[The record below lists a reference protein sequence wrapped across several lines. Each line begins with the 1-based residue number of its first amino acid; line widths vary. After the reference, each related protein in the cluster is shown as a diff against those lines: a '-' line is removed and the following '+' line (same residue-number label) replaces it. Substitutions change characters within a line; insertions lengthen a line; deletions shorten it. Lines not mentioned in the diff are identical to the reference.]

1 MKDAAEA
8 RIAIIEDDAQIRR
21 FLRISLEAHGYDVE
35 EARDGAAGLTV
46 TADLQPDLVILD
58 LGLPTMDGRE
68 VIQRI
73 REWSDVPILVLSV
86 RDAEDEKV
94 GALDDGAN
102 DYVTKPAGIS
112 ELLARVR
119 VLLRNR
125 QRDLASESV
134 YCYLG
139 LEIRF
144 AERRVLLDS
153 EEISLSRKEYSLLAL
168 LATHA
173 GQVLTHHQI
182 LRHVWG
188 EASVRETHN
197 LRVLVSSL
205 RNKLAD
211 DVAQSRYLVTE
222 QGVGYRL
229 RTDS

>member
-1 MKDAAEA
+1 MSEDARS
-8 RIAIIEDDAQIRR
+8 RIAIIEDDAQIRK
-21 FLRISLEAHGYDVE
+21 FLRISLEAHGYGVT
-35 EARDGAAGLTV
+35 EARDGPAGLEMI
-46 TADLQPDLVILD
+46 AAESPDVVILD

-68 VIQRI
+68 VIRRL
-73 REWSDVPILVLSV
+73 REWTDVPILVLSV

-125 QRDLASESV
+125 EKEPGADPV
-134 YCYLG
+134 YRYGG
-139 LEIRF
+139 LEVNF
-144 AERRVLLDS
+144 ADRRVLMDRV
-153 EEISLSRKEYSLLAL
+153 EIHLSRKEYSLLAL

-173 GQVLTHHQI
+173 GQVMTHQQI

-188 EASVRETHN
+188 DDAVRETHN

-205 RNKLAD
+205 RQKLAD
-211 DVAQSRYLVTE
+211 EASRSRYLVTE

-229 RTDS
+229 RADG

>member
-1 MKDAAEA
+1 MSEDPRS
-8 RIAIIEDDAQIRR
+8 RIAVIEDDAQIRK
-21 FLRISLEAHGYDVE
+21 FLRISLEAHGYGVA
-35 EARDGAAGLTV
+35 EARDGPGGLEMIAAES
-46 TADLQPDLVILD
+46 PDVVILD

-68 VIQRI
+68 VIRRL
-73 REWSDVPILVLSV
+73 REWTDVPILVLSV
-86 RDAEDEKV
+86 RNAEDEKV

-125 QRDLASESV
+125 EKEPGTDPV
-134 YCYLG
+134 YRYGG
-139 LEIRF
+139 LEVNF
-144 AERRVLLDS
+144 AERRVLMDDV
-153 EEISLSRKEYSLLAL
+153 EIHLSRKEYSLLAL

-173 GQVLTHHQI
+173 GQVMTHQQI

-188 EASVRETHN
+188 DDAVRETHN

-205 RNKLAD
+205 RQKLAD
-211 DVAQSRYLVTE
+211 EASRSRYLVTE

-229 RTDS
+229 RADG

>member
-1 MKDAAEA
+1 MTDTAEA
-8 RIAIIEDDAQIRR
+8 RITVIEDDAQIRR
-21 FLRISLEAHGYDVE
+21 FLRISLEAHGYAVA

-46 TADLQPDLVILD
+46 IADEQPDLVILD

-125 QRDLASESV
+125 QRDATSDPV
-134 YCYLG
+134 YRYRG
-139 LEIRF
+139 LEIHF

-168 LATHA
+168 LATNA
-173 GQVLTHHQI
+173 GQVLTHHYI

-188 EASVRETHN
+188 ETSVRETHN

>member
-1 MKDAAEA
+1 VKDAAEA

>member
-1 MKDAAEA
+1 MSEDARS
-8 RIAIIEDDAQIRR
+8 RIAIIEDDAQIRK
-21 FLRISLEAHGYDVE
+21 FLRISLEAHGYGVT
-35 EARDGAAGLTV
+35 EARDGPGGLEMIAAES
-46 TADLQPDLVILD
+46 PDVVILD

-68 VIQRI
+68 VIRRL
-73 REWSDVPILVLSV
+73 REWTDVPILVLSV

-125 QRDLASESV
+125 EKEPGADPV
-134 YCYLG
+134 YRYGG
-139 LEIRF
+139 LEVNF
-144 AERRVLLDS
+144 AERRVLMDGV
-153 EEISLSRKEYSLLAL
+153 EVHLSRKEYSLLAL

-173 GQVLTHHQI
+173 GQVMTHQQI

-188 EASVRETHN
+188 DDAVRETHN

-205 RNKLAD
+205 RQKLAD
-211 DVAQSRYLVTE
+211 EASRSRYLVTE

-229 RTDS
+229 RADG

>member
-1 MKDAAEA
+1 MSEDARS
-8 RIAIIEDDAQIRR
+8 RIAIIEDDAQIRK
-21 FLRISLEAHGYDVE
+21 FLRISLEAHGYGVT
-35 EARDGAAGLTV
+35 EARDGPGGLEMIAAES
-46 TADLQPDLVILD
+46 PDVVILD

-68 VIQRI
+68 VIRRL
-73 REWSDVPILVLSV
+73 REWTDVPILVLSV

-125 QRDLASESV
+125 EKEPGADPV
-134 YCYLG
+134 YRYGG
-139 LEIRF
+139 LEVNF
-144 AERRVLLDS
+144 ADRRVLMDRV
-153 EEISLSRKEYSLLAL
+153 EIHLSRKEYSLLAL

-173 GQVLTHHQI
+173 GQVLTHQQI

-188 EASVRETHN
+188 DDAVRETHN

-205 RNKLAD
+205 RQKLAD
-211 DVAQSRYLVTE
+211 EASRSRYLVTE

-229 RTDS
+229 RADG

>member
-1 MKDAAEA
+1 MNETTGAT
-8 RIAIIEDDAQIRR
+8 IAIIEDDAQIRK
-21 FLRISLEAHGYDVE
+21 FLRISLEAHGCRVV
-35 EARDGAAGLTV
+35 EARDGPAGLELV
-46 TADLQPDLVILD
+46 AAESPDVVVLD

-68 VIQRI
+68 VIRRL

-86 RDAEDEKV
+86 RDAEEEKV

-125 QRDLASESV
+125 RQGAEPEPV
-134 YCYLG
+134 YRCRG
-139 LEIRF
+139 LEVNLADRH
-144 AERRVLLDS
+144 VLLNG
-153 EEISLSRKEYSLLAL
+153 EELHLSRKEYSLLAL

-173 GQVLTHHQI
+173 GQVLTHQQI

-188 EASVRETHN
+188 EDAARETHN

-205 RNKLAD
+205 RQKLAD
-211 DVAQSRYLVTE
+211 EASESEYLVTE

-229 RTDS
+229 RSDT

>member
-1 MKDAAEA
+1 MNQTSATK
-8 RIAIIEDDAQIRR
+8 IAIIEDDAQIRR
-21 FLRISLEAHGYDVE
+21 FLRISLEAHGYQVA
-35 EARDGAAGLTV
+35 EARDGPAGLEIIV
-46 TADLQPDLVILD
+46 NEQPDLVILD
-58 LGLPTMDGRE
+58 LGLPVMDGRE
-68 VIQRI
+68 LIRRI

-86 RDAEDEKV
+86 RGSEDEKV

-112 ELLARVR
+112 ELHARVR

-125 QRDLASESV
+125 ERDSAAEPVFRYRDL
-134 YCYLG
+134 
-139 LEIRF
+139 EIHF
-144 AERRVLLDS
+144 AERRVMLGS
-153 EEISLSRKEYSLLAL
+153 QEISLARKEYSLLAL

-173 GQVLTHHQI
+173 GQVLTHQQI

-188 EASVRETHN
+188 DAAARETHN

-205 RNKLAD
+205 RNKLVD

-229 RTDS
+229 RAES

>member
-1 MKDAAEA
+1 MSEDARS
-8 RIAIIEDDAQIRR
+8 RIAIIEDDAQIRK
-21 FLRISLEAHGYDVE
+21 FLRISLEAHGYGVT
-35 EARDGAAGLTV
+35 EARDGPGGLEMIAAES
-46 TADLQPDLVILD
+46 PDVVILD

-68 VIQRI
+68 VIRRL
-73 REWSDVPILVLSV
+73 REWTDVPILVLSV

-125 QRDLASESV
+125 EKEPGADPV
-134 YCYLG
+134 YRYGG
-139 LEIRF
+139 LEVNF
-144 AERRVLLDS
+144 ADRRVLMDRV
-153 EEISLSRKEYSLLAL
+153 EIHLSRKEYSLLAL

-173 GQVLTHHQI
+173 GQVMTHQQI

-188 EASVRETHN
+188 EDAVRETHN

-205 RNKLAD
+205 RQKLAD
-211 DVAQSRYLVTE
+211 EASRSRYLVTE

-229 RTDS
+229 RADG

>member
-1 MKDAAEA
+1 MNDDSGA
-8 RIAIIEDDAQIRR
+8 RVAIIEDDAQIRR
-21 FLRISLEAHGYDVE
+21 FLRISLEAHGYDVA
-35 EARDGAAGLTV
+35 EARDGAAGLTLI
-46 TADLQPDLVILD
+46 AAEQPDLVILD

-68 VIQRI
+68 VIRRI

-125 QRDLASESV
+125 QRDSAAEPA
-134 YCYLG
+134 YRYRG
-139 LEIRF
+139 LEINF
-144 AERRVLLDS
+144 AERRVVLDS
-153 EEISLSRKEYSLLAL
+153 REVSLSRKEYSLLAL

-173 GQVLTHHQI
+173 GQVLTHQQI

-188 EASVRETHN
+188 DAAVRETHN

-229 RTDS
+229 RADG

>member
-1 MKDAAEA
+1 MSEDSRS
-8 RIAIIEDDAQIRR
+8 RIAIIEDDAQIRK
-21 FLRISLEAHGYDVE
+21 FLRISLEAHGYGVT
-35 EARDGAAGLTV
+35 EARDGPAGLEMI
-46 TADLQPDLVILD
+46 AAESPDVVILD

-68 VIQRI
+68 VIRRL
-73 REWSDVPILVLSV
+73 REWTDVPILVLSV

-125 QRDLASESV
+125 EKEPGSDPV
-134 YCYLG
+134 YRYGG
-139 LEIRF
+139 LEVNF
-144 AERRVLLDS
+144 AERRVLMDGV
-153 EEISLSRKEYSLLAL
+153 EIHLSRKEYSLLAL

-173 GQVLTHHQI
+173 GQVMTHQQI

-188 EASVRETHN
+188 EDAVRETHN

-205 RNKLAD
+205 RQKLAD
-211 DVAQSRYLVTE
+211 EASRSRYLVTE

-229 RTDS
+229 RADG

>member
-1 MKDAAEA
+1 MSEDARS
-8 RIAIIEDDAQIRR
+8 RIAIIEDDAQIRK
-21 FLRISLEAHGYDVE
+21 FLRISLEAHGYGVT
-35 EARDGAAGLTV
+35 EARDGPGGLEMIAAES
-46 TADLQPDLVILD
+46 PDVVILD

-68 VIQRI
+68 VIRRL
-73 REWSDVPILVLSV
+73 REWTDVPILVLSV

-125 QRDLASESV
+125 EKEPGADPV
-134 YCYLG
+134 YRYGG
-139 LEIRF
+139 LEVNF
-144 AERRVLLDS
+144 ADRRVLMDRV
-153 EEISLSRKEYSLLAL
+153 EIHLSRKEYSLLAL

-173 GQVLTHHQI
+173 GQVLTHQQI

-188 EASVRETHN
+188 EDAVRETHN

-205 RNKLAD
+205 RQKLAD
-211 DVAQSRYLVTE
+211 EASRSRYLVTE

-229 RTDS
+229 RADG

>member
-1 MKDAAEA
+1 MSEDARS
-8 RIAIIEDDAQIRR
+8 RIAIIEDDAQIRK
-21 FLRISLEAHGYDVE
+21 FLRISLEAHGYGVT
-35 EARDGAAGLTV
+35 EARDGPAGLEMI
-46 TADLQPDLVILD
+46 AAESPDVVILD

-68 VIQRI
+68 VIRRL
-73 REWSDVPILVLSV
+73 REWTDVPILVLSV

-125 QRDLASESV
+125 EKEPGADPV
-134 YCYLG
+134 YRYGG
-139 LEIRF
+139 LEVNF
-144 AERRVLLDS
+144 ADRRVLMDRV
-153 EEISLSRKEYSLLAL
+153 EIHLSRKEYSLLAL

-173 GQVLTHHQI
+173 GQVMTHQQI

-188 EASVRETHN
+188 EDAVRETHN

-205 RNKLAD
+205 RQKLAD
-211 DVAQSRYLVTE
+211 EASRSRYLVTE

-229 RTDS
+229 RADG

>member
-1 MKDAAEA
+1 MSEDARS
-8 RIAIIEDDAQIRR
+8 RIAIIEDDAQIRK
-21 FLRISLEAHGYDVE
+21 FLRISLEAHGYGVT
-35 EARDGAAGLTV
+35 EARDGPGGLEMIAAES
-46 TADLQPDLVILD
+46 PDVVILD

-68 VIQRI
+68 VIRRL
-73 REWSDVPILVLSV
+73 REWTDVPILVLSV

-125 QRDLASESV
+125 EKEPGADPV
-134 YCYLG
+134 YRYGG
-139 LEIRF
+139 LEVNF
-144 AERRVLLDS
+144 ADRRVLMDRV
-153 EEISLSRKEYSLLAL
+153 EIHLSRKEYSLLAL
-168 LATHA
+168 LATNA
-173 GQVLTHHQI
+173 GQVMTHQQI

-188 EASVRETHN
+188 EDAVRETHN

-205 RNKLAD
+205 RQKLAD
-211 DVAQSRYLVTE
+211 EASRSRYLVTE

-229 RTDS
+229 RADG